1 MEYMAAL
8 GATEAADPS
17 RVSVPTMTERQVEML
32 LTHDP
37 MFSKPQLD
45 RQVGKA
51 GDRKGGVSEDGF
63 PNH

>member
-1 MEYMAAL
+1 MAAL

-45 RQVGKA
+45 RQAGRGA
-51 GDRKGGVSEDGF
+51 GDRGGDKASLF
-63 PNH
+63 CTACLN